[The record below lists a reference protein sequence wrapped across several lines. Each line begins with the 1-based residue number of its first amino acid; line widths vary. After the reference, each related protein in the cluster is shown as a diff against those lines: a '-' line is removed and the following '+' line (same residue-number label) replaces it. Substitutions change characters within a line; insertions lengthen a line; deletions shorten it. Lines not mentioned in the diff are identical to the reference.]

1 MCTTMVSDELLTW
14 GVVCGLSGG
23 LCPCVLPWR
32 VRGIADLGISLC
44 VALVAAC
51 ARVFY
56 HGE

>member
-1 MCTTMVSDELLTW
+1 MVSDELLTW